1 MRGRSTNLLFAL
13 VLAFVAGMSSSCPVY
28 GQQMPERQGFFD
40 IRSAAT
46 TLNEGVHELGAR
58 LQLILSDDVLD
69 ALNSGVPLTIELEF
83 EVIRVRGL
91 WVDDQEATLSFQ
103 YELEYRPLS
112 QRYLVRNLNSGDMG
126 SFSTLYSAL
135 NNLGRIQNLPVI
147 DDAILDPDSGYRLR
161 LRARLSAKQ
170 YPAAL
175 RLLFFWRSQWQL
187 ESEWYEWSLER

>member
-13 VLAFVAGMSSSCPVY
+13 VLAFVAGMSLSWPVY
-28 GQQMPERQGFFD
+28 GQQIPERQGFFD
-40 IRSAAT
+40 IRSATT

-91 WVDDQEATLSFQ
+91 WVDDREATLSFQ

-161 LRARLSAKQ
+161 LRARLSTKQ
-170 YPAAL
+170 YPSAL

>member
-1 MRGRSTNLLFAL
+1 
-13 VLAFVAGMSSSCPVY
+13 
-28 GQQMPERQGFFD
+28 
-40 IRSAAT
+40 
-46 TLNEGVHELGAR
+46 
-58 LQLILSDDVLD
+58 DVLD

-187 ESEWYEWSLER
+187 KSEWYEWSLER